1 MMKKLAFLGA
11 CLLMMACSSEQYPS
25 DAPARGDGLTVKLSA
40 SGGSYNLTE
49 GGKTRAADGLYTG
62 DTGFSGGETVKV
74 FKMVGEDTESADY
87 SVGAPSD
94 GRSDLT
100 VTAADDELRYPA
112 SGTTTLYAVYPSTS
126 TESHVV
132 MRDQKTDAAYKASDL
147 MYAPAVNVTKEQ
159 RAQVQNLD
167 FKHQLVKLKVVVNKT
182 AEVGQVKGVTLMN
195 VKRKAAVTVAS
206 TGMTVGEATAT
217 VSGDDGYDDTEA
229 TNNSIL
235 VSGQETAA
243 PGVAE
248 TYTYACVFPAQAWAE
263 ADFIKIEADTKTTTY
278 KLTKSFTAGNF
289 YQLTVTLNGL
299 ALGSTV
305 TIDNWTGNES
315 ICNVHPTAPGGGTL
329 KISDIADM
337 TYTGSPLTPATAPT
351 VKNAQNETLSA
362 GTDYELTYF
371 SNTNAGQAIVLAS
384 GKGTYDS
391 QIGFAGFN
399 ILKAVPTVTLS
410 PTELTIS
417 GLEATGTFTV
427 TRSGDGVITAT
438 SSDTG
443 VATVSVNQSTGVVTV
458 TSVAEGDATITV
470 TVGEGTNY
478 QAYTATD
485 KTVAVT
491 VEEAADITAMK
502 ADALSSNPLWKV
514 AQYNVAEG
522 GTSFVSSHSTES
534 QYVFSWADANSNSI
548 SISGYHLP
556 TWAEQVK
563 IIPSTNASANGT
575 NWFSAVKT
583 DPTPM
588 DSNSGKGW
596 YTADPRNNVY
606 AVRIVDGVLTAW
618 HYQWVTSPCN
628 GLQIDSYVLA
638 YQHTGDGD
646 TWTDA
651 EMQAILALLP
661 SSSVWTTA
669 AANVSPES
677 SPSNTSRCTRF
688 LPACGYAEKTVG
700 SGVATAYVDTSICF
714 WSTAAN
720 GDNAFVWACTSG
732 YLAEGPRAQG
742 FGYSVRLF
750 HD

>member
-1 MMKKLAFLGA
+1 MMKKLAFLSA
-11 CLLMMACSSEQYPS
+11 CLLTMACSSEQYPS

-62 DTGFSGGETVKV
+62 DTGFTGGETVKV

-94 GRSDLT
+94 GKSDLT
-100 VTAADDELRYPA
+100 AVGDELRYPA
-112 SGTTTLYAVYPSTS
+112 SGTTTLYAVYPSAS

-132 MRDQKTDAAYKASDL
+132 KRDQTTDAAYKASDL

-217 VSGDDGYDDTEA
+217 VSDDDGYDDTEA

-315 ICNVHPTAPGGGTL
+315 VCNVHPTAPGGGTL

-351 VKNAQNETLSA
+351 VKNAQDVTLSA

-384 GKGTYDS
+384 GKGTYDG

-410 PTELTIS
+410 ATELTIS
-417 GLEATGTFTV
+417 GLNATGTFTV
-427 TRSGDGVITAT
+427 TRSGDGVISAT
-438 SSDTG
+438 SSDTDI
-443 VATVSVNQSTGVVTV
+443 ATVSVNQATREVTV

-478 QAYTATD
+478 QAYTATC
-485 KTVAVT
+485 TVNVTAATTGVALSEATVGMFVGADGLAYASADDAVT
-491 VEEAADITAMK
+491 AGTTAEAYIAYKSATTGDSRAIALTNDAPAGTSWNAFNSDPGWSSDPVRAAISGAHWQWPIK
-502 ADALSSNPLWKV
+502 TDFDNIVGHLKTLSAFGNGVFPDGYSYYWCGTEYDVGGAWALSI
-514 AQYNVAEG
+514 YG
-522 GTSFVSSHSTES
+522 
-534 QYVFSWADANSNSI
+534 
-548 SISGYHLP
+548 
-556 TWAEQVK
+556 
-563 IIPSTNASANGT
+563 
-575 NWFSAVKT
+575 
-583 DPTPM
+583 
-588 DSNSGKGW
+588 
-596 YTADPRNNVY
+596 NN
-606 AVRIVDGVLTAW
+606 
-618 HYQWVTSPCN
+618 
-628 GLQIDSYVLA
+628 
-638 YQHTGDGD
+638 
-646 TWTDA
+646 
-651 EMQAILALLP
+651 
-661 SSSVWTTA
+661 
-669 AANVSPES
+669 
-677 SPSNTSRCTRF
+677 
-688 LPACGYAEKTVG
+688 
-700 SGVATAYVDTSICF
+700 SGVANIFKSENYTNLFVRAVL
-714 WSTAAN
+714 
-720 GDNAFVWACTSG
+720 AF
-732 YLAEGPRAQG
+732 
-742 FGYSVRLF
+742 
-750 HD
+750 

>member
-11 CLLMMACSSEQYPS
+11 CLLTMACSSEQYPS

-62 DTGFSGGETVKV
+62 ETGFSGGETVKV

-87 SVGAPSD
+87 NVGAPSD

-100 VTAADDELRYPA
+100 AAGDELRYPA

-132 MRDQKTDAAYKASDL
+132 KHDQRSDADYKASDL

-182 AEVGQVKGVTLMN
+182 ADVGQVKGVTLMN

-217 VSGDDGYDDTEA
+217 VSGDDGYSDTEA

-248 TYTYACVFPAQAWAE
+248 TYEYACVFPAQAWAE

-315 ICNVHPTAPGGGTL
+315 ICNVHPAVPGGGTL

-384 GKGTYDS
+384 GKGTYDG

-399 ILKAVPTVTLS
+399 ILKAVPTVTPS

-417 GLEATGTFTV
+417 GLNATGTFTV

-443 VATVSVNQSTGVVTV
+443 VATVSVNQATREVTV
-458 TSVAEGDATITV
+458 TSVAEGNATITV

-502 ADALSSNPLWKV
+502 ADALSSNALWKV
-514 AQYNVAEG
+514 AQYNVAQG
-522 GTSFVSSHSTES
+522 GTSFVSSHSTSS
-534 QYVFSWADANSNSI
+534 QYVFSWADAQTINI
-548 SISGYHLP
+548 PGYHLP
-556 TWAEQVK
+556 TWAEQVR

-575 NWFSAVKT
+575 NWFSAVKNT
-583 DPTPM
+583 PTAM

-596 YTADPRNNVY
+596 YTANPANNVY

-618 HYQWVTSPCN
+618 HYQLVTSPCS

-638 YQHTGDGD
+638 YQHTGAGD
-646 TWTDA
+646 TWTEA
-651 EMQAILALLP
+651 EMKVILASLP

-669 AANVSPES
+669 AANESPES
-677 SPSNTSRCTRF
+677 NSSTSSRCTRI
-688 LPACGYAEKTVG
+688 LPACGYTISGSGDATTLVG
-700 SGVATAYVDTSICF
+700 SYGTYWSATA
-714 WSTAAN
+714 N
-720 GDNAFVWACTSG
+720 GGSNAFRWDFISG
-732 YLAEGPRAQG
+732 YLCESQDAQG
-742 FGYSVRLF
+742 RGFSVRLF
-750 HD
+750 RD

>member
-11 CLLMMACSSEQYPS
+11 CLLTMACSSERYSS
-25 DAPARGDGLTVKLSA
+25 DAPARGDGFTVKLSA

-49 GGKTRAADGLYTG
+49 GGKTRAADGLYTS
-62 DTGFSGGETVKV
+62 DTGFTGGEMVKV
-74 FKMVGEDTESADY
+74 FKLVGSDTESADY
-87 SVGAPSD
+87 SVGAPTD
-94 GRSDLT
+94 GSSDLT
-100 VTAADDELRYPA
+100 AVGDELRYPA
-112 SGTTTLYAVYPSTS
+112 SGTTTLYGVYPSTS

-132 MRDQKTDAAYKASDL
+132 KRDQKTDAAYKASDL

-159 RAQVQNLD
+159 RAQVQNLAFD
-167 FKHQLVKLKVVVNKT
+167 HQLVKLKVVINKT

-217 VSGDDGYDDTEA
+217 VSGDDGYSATEA

-248 TYTYACVFPAQAWAE
+248 TYEYACVFPAQAWAE

-315 ICNVHPTAPGGGTL
+315 VCNVHPAVPGGGTL

-351 VKNAQNETLSA
+351 VKNAQNVTLSA
-362 GTDYELTYF
+362 GTDYDLTYF

-384 GKGTYDS
+384 GKGTYDG

-410 PTELTIS
+410 ATELTIS

-438 SSDTG
+438 SSDTDI
-443 VATVSVNQSTGVVTV
+443 ATVSVNQATGEVTV
-458 TSVAEGDATITV
+458 TSVAEGEATITV
-470 TVGEGTNY
+470 TVAEGTNY

-491 VEEAADITAMK
+491 VEEDADITAMK
-502 ADALSSNPLWKV
+502 ADAQSSNPLWKV
-514 AQYNVAEG
+514 AQYNVAQNK
-522 GTSFVSSHSTES
+522 TSFVSSHSTSS
-534 QYVFSWADANSNSI
+534 QYVFSLADAQTI
-548 SISGYHLP
+548 AISGYHLP

-563 IIPSTNASANGT
+563 IIPSTNSSANGT
-575 NWFSAVKT
+575 DWFSAVT
-583 DPTPM
+583 TSPTAM
-588 DSNSGKGW
+588 NSASGNGW
-596 YTADPRNNVY
+596 GTASGSNNVY
-606 AVRIVDGVLTAW
+606 AVRIVGGVLTAW

-628 GLQIDSYVLA
+628 GLKIDSYVLK
-638 YQHTGDGD
+638 YQHTGAGD
-646 TWTDA
+646 TWTDD
-651 EMQAILALLP
+651 EMKAILAALP
-661 SSSVWTTA
+661 LSSVWSTA
-669 AANVSPES
+669 AANESPVSS
-677 SPSNTSRCTRF
+677 SSSSSRCTRF
-688 LPACGYAEKTVG
+688 LPACGTSSAVG
-700 SGVATAYVDTSICF
+700 SGVSTSYVGSFGYYWSATA
-714 WSTAAN
+714 N
-720 GDNAFVWACTSG
+720 GSNAFLWLFSSG
-732 YLAEGPRAQG
+732 NLGEFQGAQLFG
-742 FGYSVRLF
+742 FSVRLF